1 MKKFY
6 KLLLIALL
14 GLSTLFCE
22 AQQRG
27 DTLILHRNKRGI
39 ISFVRFKPDSNRK
52 IVNAKPFLKTVLH
65 AKQDDEFLSSFGFA
79 TRKYRAQG
87 F

>member
-1 MKKFY
+1 MKRFY

-27 DTLILHRNKRGI
+27 DTLILHRNKRGG
-39 ISFVRFKPDSNRK
+39 ISFVR
-52 IVNAKPFLKTVLH
+52 
-65 AKQDDEFLSSFGFA
+65 
-79 TRKYRAQG
+79 
-87 F
+87 